1 MGGAAALD
9 CIGVGIPT
17 ELKAKS
23 GGPPTIFIKDLKE
36 ASIFMVKMQGKKY
49 EWDQFLNYWAHTTIW
64 LSATIMFGG
73 WMVSYPHICS
83 LCLFMG

>member
-1 MGGAAALD
+1 M
-9 CIGVGIPT
+9 GVGIPT

-49 EWDQFLNYWAHTTIW
+49 EWDQFLNY
-64 LSATIMFGG
+64 
-73 WMVSYPHICS
+73 
-83 LCLFMG
+83 